1 MSDTTSS
8 GRRRYESPVRRQ
20 GMAATRER
28 IVGAGIELVRGLES
42 LDWSGLTVR
51 AVADRAG
58 VGVRTVYRHFPNER
72 ALHSAIMAGLASDA
86 GVDYGEVTLANAA
99 ETAARVFRSFETLTT
114 KRTVAQPLDPAFVE
128 ADRERRQALL
138 RAVAAER
145 PGLDEEARV
154 RLAAVID
161 VLWGVPTF
169 ERLLDQWGL
178 DPADATDVI
187 AWAIE
192 RLADG

>member
-1 MSDTTSS
+1 MSDTTSA

-28 IVGAGIELVRGLES
+28 IVTAGIELVRGLGS
-42 LDWSGLTVR
+42 LDWSALTVR

-58 VGVRTVYRHFPNER
+58 VGVRTVDRHFPNER
-72 ALHSAIMAGLASDA
+72 ALHSAIMAGLADDA

-114 KRTVAQPLDPAFVE
+114 NRTVALPLDAAFVE
-128 ADRERRQALL
+128 ADRERREALL
-138 RAVAAER
+138 RAVATER
-145 PGLDEEARV
+145 PGLDEEEQV

-161 VLWGVPTF
+161 VLWGVPTY

-178 DPADATDVI
+178 DPAGATEVI
-187 AWAIE
+187 AWAIG
-192 RLADG
+192 RLTAR